1 MQNREHQI
9 EAINNFEDYY
19 YNKLNTR
26 GILSM
31 CCGSGKTYTF
41 YGIMKNCINKHN
53 ENLFIYTT
61 SRILLVKGIVK
72 DIIRWTFLDNLD
84 MNILI
89 KVSDFNINDI
99 YTELKKDKIF
109 TNNKE
114 FDDYFNNLK
123 KNKFKK
129 LDNEKDIIDTLKSRY
144 ILENKKIII
153 ITTYESSKD
162 IINSI
167 STYNKEKDEKLKEII
182 PNLLTMDESHNL
194 VSENNNIKTAKLLLE
209 ESEDKNFYPDKYLFM
224 TATPLKVIKRNT
236 SSTYNNDEII
246 FSMCNENI
254 YGKVFFEYTFY
265 EGIHK
270 YPYCVLNFDVIYLDD
285 FEIQDDN
292 INELMENLKFLNKD
306 EQQFVYFDTIAQ
318 ILLKIIKNYNLK
330 HILIY
335 LSNQTKVRNLYDI
348 LTKYILNEELYM
360 IISDQSPSE
369 KRENQKKFEEDKN
382 NPKILLSVD
391 ILNEGI
397 DIPIIDS
404 VFFGEERN
412 SEPIIVQNIGRALRL
427 HENKKKAYVI
437 LPTKIYTIDNSYEN
451 AYSSKFKKI
460 REICDILKESPDIN
474 IPKYFTRKTKGDT
487 ISFKNDN
494 EDEIIN
500 EKSGLVDE
508 IVQVNSNKNIITEI
522 NNNISITKKDELSII
537 STQIANTFEI
547 KSSSDKLSNIRL
559 DKLKKFVQEENI
571 TNLYQ
576 LSKFLDDKCIIT
588 NKPHKYYKNDWL
600 CYGDLLFNKVYS
612 YEEAI
617 NIIKLHDLSNID
629 TPKKWLDYY
638 NNLIEIEM
646 TNENNNILN
655 DIFYIPYDPKTY
667 YLEEWNNIYD
677 EKNNNDELYGWN
689 KFLGKE
695 LDNTTGIEINSKKSS
710 VSVNAESNLKN
721 IVNKDKDKIKKLI
734 GNSWQTFENYKT
746 DIINLKKYIDTFFN
760 IDSIIE
766 IRFMLNDL
774 LCLKQKTINVHLH
787 NLPIDIIPITI
798 DFNKK
803 IKYDKD
809 IFDMSILLSK
819 NKDDVK
825 IDRIKDHNIHNKQ
838 VQITIDNIL
847 TELNNYINETR

>member
-99 YTELKKDKIF
+99 YTELKKNKIF
-109 TNNKE
+109 TKNKE

-194 VSENNNIKTAKLLLE
+194 VSENNNIKTPKLLLE

-335 LSNQTKVRNLYDI
+335 L
-348 LTKYILNEELYM
+348 
-360 IISDQSPSE
+360 
-369 KRENQKKFEEDKN
+369 
-382 NPKILLSVD
+382 
-391 ILNEGI
+391 
-397 DIPIIDS
+397 
-404 VFFGEERN
+404 
-412 SEPIIVQNIGRALRL
+412 
-427 HENKKKAYVI
+427 
-437 LPTKIYTIDNSYEN
+437 
-451 AYSSKFKKI
+451 
-460 REICDILKESPDIN
+460 
-474 IPKYFTRKTKGDT
+474 
-487 ISFKNDN
+487 
-494 EDEIIN
+494 
-500 EKSGLVDE
+500 
-508 IVQVNSNKNIITEI
+508 
-522 NNNISITKKDELSII
+522 
-537 STQIANTFEI
+537 
-547 KSSSDKLSNIRL
+547 
-559 DKLKKFVQEENI
+559 
-571 TNLYQ
+571 
-576 LSKFLDDKCIIT
+576 
-588 NKPHKYYKNDWL
+588 
-600 CYGDLLFNKVYS
+600 
-612 YEEAI
+612 
-617 NIIKLHDLSNID
+617 
-629 TPKKWLDYY
+629 
-638 NNLIEIEM
+638 
-646 TNENNNILN
+646 
-655 DIFYIPYDPKTY
+655 
-667 YLEEWNNIYD
+667 
-677 EKNNNDELYGWN
+677 
-689 KFLGKE
+689 
-695 LDNTTGIEINSKKSS
+695 
-710 VSVNAESNLKN
+710 
-721 IVNKDKDKIKKLI
+721 
-734 GNSWQTFENYKT
+734 
-746 DIINLKKYIDTFFN
+746 
-760 IDSIIE
+760 
-766 IRFMLNDL
+766 
-774 LCLKQKTINVHLH
+774 
-787 NLPIDIIPITI
+787 
-798 DFNKK
+798 
-803 IKYDKD
+803 
-809 IFDMSILLSK
+809 
-819 NKDDVK
+819 
-825 IDRIKDHNIHNKQ
+825 
-838 VQITIDNIL
+838 
-847 TELNNYINETR
+847 

>member
-1 MQNREHQI
+1 
-9 EAINNFEDYY
+9 
-19 YNKLNTR
+19 
-26 GILSM
+26 
-31 CCGSGKTYTF
+31 
-41 YGIMKNCINKHN
+41 
-53 ENLFIYTT
+53 
-61 SRILLVKGIVK
+61 
-72 DIIRWTFLDNLD
+72 
-84 MNILI
+84 
-89 KVSDFNINDI
+89 
-99 YTELKKDKIF
+99 
-109 TNNKE
+109 
-114 FDDYFNNLK
+114 
-123 KNKFKK
+123 
-129 LDNEKDIIDTLKSRY
+129 
-144 ILENKKIII
+144 
-153 ITTYESSKD
+153 
-162 IINSI
+162 
-167 STYNKEKDEKLKEII
+167 
-182 PNLLTMDESHNL
+182 
-194 VSENNNIKTAKLLLE
+194 
-209 ESEDKNFYPDKYLFM
+209 
-224 TATPLKVIKRNT
+224 
-236 SSTYNNDEII
+236 
-246 FSMCNENI
+246 
-254 YGKVFFEYTFY
+254 
-265 EGIHK
+265 
-270 YPYCVLNFDVIYLDD
+270 
-285 FEIQDDN
+285 
-292 INELMENLKFLNKD
+292 
-306 EQQFVYFDTIAQ
+306 
-318 ILLKIIKNYNLK
+318 
-330 HILIY
+330 
-335 LSNQTKVRNLYDI
+335 
-348 LTKYILNEELYM
+348 M

-404 VFFGEERN
+404 VFFAEERN

-500 EKSGLVDE
+500 EKSALVDE
-508 IVQVNSNKNIITEI
+508 IVQVNSNENIITEI

-600 CYGDLLFNKVYS
+600 CYGDLLFNKVYL

-677 EKNNNDELYGWN
+677 EKNNDELYGWN

-734 GNSWQTFENYKT
+734 GNKWETFENYNT
-746 DIINLKKYIDTFFN
+746 DIYELKSYIDKYFD

-766 IRFMLNDL
+766 IRFMLNNL
-774 LCLKQKTINVHLH
+774 LGLKHKKINIHLH
-787 NLPIDIIPITI
+787 NLPIDIVPITV
-798 DFNKK
+798 DFSKK
-803 IKYDKD
+803 IEYDKD
-809 IFDMSILLSK
+809 IFDMQILLSK
-819 NKDDVK
+819 NKNDVK
-825 IDRIKDHNIHNKQ
+825 RDKDHYISNKQ
-838 VQITIDNIL
+838 VQTTIDNIL
-847 TELNNYINETR
+847 IELNNYINETR